1 MKVGDEVVISGQQSG
16 VIKYLGT
23 THFQVRDSP
32 PITQTLTRSP
42 SAWGLGRCGA
52 PPPCRPSWWRGGQC
66 GVLHLQAQVQRGVK
80 TRQNIYLIFET
91 RSVRPSVDTGDLSTC
106 PGSSLHIRERQEVT
120 SRQIFLLSGNILLST
135 LTDGKFSCLA
145 SSCCQY

>member
-23 THFQVRDSP
+23 THFQVRESP

-42 SAWGLGRCGA
+42 SAWSLGRCGA

-66 GVLHLQAQVQRGVK
+66 GVLHLQAQVERS
-80 TRQNIYLIFET
+80 RNSQNIYLIFET

-106 PGSSLHIRERQEVT
+106 PGSERDIRERQEVT
-120 SRQIFLLSGNILLST
+120 SRQIVSLN
-135 LTDGKFSCLA
+135 CLA
-145 SSCCQY
+145 TSYGQY